1 MGITNNWKSLAV
13 CVDDK
18 FSNRWVSYNI
28 EDVKYAKDGCS
39 RCPVRQECF
48 INAIE
53 NDSMIGVIAGISEFE
68 FLLYTWE
75 EVNDINES
83 NWRRDRK
90 TFSRLL
96 QKIQ

>member
-1 MGITNNWKSLAV
+1 MELVSNWKTLAV

-18 FSNRWVSYNI
+18 FSNKWISYDHEDI
-28 EDVKYAKDGCS
+28 EYAKNGCK
-39 RCPVRQECF
+39 RCPVRRECL

-53 NDSMIGVIAGISEFE
+53 NDSFIGVIAGVSEYE
-68 FLLYTWE
+68 YLLYTWD
-75 EVNDINES
+75 EVTDINES

-96 QKIQ
+96 QKVQ